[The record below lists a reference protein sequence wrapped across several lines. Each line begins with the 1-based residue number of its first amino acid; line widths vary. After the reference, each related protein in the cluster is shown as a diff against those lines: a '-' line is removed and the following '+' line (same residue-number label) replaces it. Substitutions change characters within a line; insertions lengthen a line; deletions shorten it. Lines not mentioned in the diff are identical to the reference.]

1 MKTILETSL
10 LVALIATSPALA
22 QQGGGQGGGSGQQ
35 GRGSRMGRS
44 GAQDQDRMR
53 DQDRLRTPG
62 AGQGGAKAMG
72 RDRDGKLSA
81 SEHAEWRTATF
92 DMMDADGDGRVSRA
106 EYMAVRMGPDVGG
119 LPWRRNAKATQA
131 QERKTQRFEVM
142 DGDGDGYVERERF
155 MRFGEQNYAD
165 IDQDKDGSVSLSEF
179 QNWHRGQ

>member
-1 MKTILETSL
+1 
-10 LVALIATSPALA
+10 
-22 QQGGGQGGGSGQQ
+22 
-35 GRGSRMGRS
+35 MGRS
-44 GAQDQDRMR
+44 GPQDQDRMR

-62 AGQGGAKAMG
+62 TGQGGAKAMDRIRDMD

-81 SEHAEWRTATF
+81 SEHAEWRAATF
-92 DMMDADGDGRVSRA
+92 GMMDADGDGRVSRA
-106 EYMAVRMGPDVGG
+106 DYMAVRMGPDVGG
-119 LPWRRNAKATQA
+119 LPWRRNAKAAQA

-165 IDQDKDGSVSLSEF
+165 IDQNKDGTVSVSEF